1 MSIEVK
7 IGIIQHPHEIELE
20 MDVTADD
27 LMATIKAAVEAD
39 QPLVWLKSKKENQV
53 GIPAGKIAFV
63 EIRNVEESSKKMGFG
78 S

>member
-7 IGIIQHPHEIELE
+7 IGIIQHPHEVELE
-20 MDVTADD
+20 MDVKAEE
-27 LMATIKAAVEAD
+27 LISTIKAAIDSE
-39 QPLVWLKSKKENQV
+39 QPLVWLTSKKNNQIGV
-53 GIPAGKIAFV
+53 PASKIAFV

>member
-27 LMATIKAAVEAD
+27 LMATIKAAVDAEQA
-39 QPLVWLKSKKENQV
+39 LVWLKSKKENQV
-53 GIPAGKIAFV
+53 GIPATKIAFV
-63 EIRNVEESSKKMGFG
+63 EIRNVEETSKKMGFG